1 LEDLPAGAE
10 TGGGVTWGGAI
21 GGIAIG
27 GMAGCCGIAGGCMEG
42 AWGMPIGGMPGIC
55 PAGRAPGGGGPRL
68 EGTEISLV
76 YSLGP
81 CGGAA
86 AGG

>member
-1 LEDLPAGAE
+1 LPAA
-10 TGGGVTWGGAI
+10 AI
-21 GGIAIG
+21 CGIG

-42 AWGMPIGGMPGIC
+42 IGGMPSGGMPGIC
-55 PAGRAPGGGGPRL
+55 PAGGAAAGRTPGGGGARF

-81 CGGAA
+81 CGGAV